1 MSQQELNLI
10 LEKLRDFSWGS
21 TPEEMR
27 RNFSSGF
34 TLPPHPSAIVEA
46 VDANGVPADWITTPN
61 SAPDRVILYL
71 HGGGFVVGSRETYR
85 RIASDLSQATAAKV
99 LLIDYRL
106 APEHP
111 YPAALEDA
119 VTAYQWLINECGL
132 ESRYIAIAGDSA
144 GGNLVINT
152 LVSLRNAEEAL
163 PSAAF
168 VISPYVDLARTGK
181 TFQTKAQVDLLVTHE
196 LLKTINAMYL
206 PSGDFQNPSVSPLY
220 ADLSKLPPMLIHV
233 GTEEILL
240 DDALRLARQA
250 ALADVAVELKVWPGM
265 IHCLHLFAPML
276 SEGQQAIYEAGAFL
290 KQHLKIIS

>member
-250 ALADVAVELKVWPGM
+250 ALADVAVELKVWSGM

>member
-10 LEKLRDFSWGS
+10 LEKMRDFSWGS

-27 RNFSSGF
+27 HNFSTGF

-61 SAPDRVILYL
+61 SVPDRVILYL
-71 HGGGFVVGSRETYR
+71 HGGAFVVGSRETYR
-85 RIASDLSQATAAKV
+85 RIASDLSEATAAKV

-276 SEGQQAIYEAGAFL
+276 SEGQKAITEAGAFL